1 LAAKEANAR
10 AASVGRVIRDFEED
24 KKPHDLYCRKVDRW
38 YRDYRAIPDER
49 SKANDWHSKVFP
61 PYAFQVVETLTA
73 NVVDPK
79 PRWPV
84 RPYPRMASLA
94 DRQLLIDGARANEI
108 LLQEQIANPRE
119 PFAMKQMAF
128 AKQAFIANLSVFKTY
143 WDYAERDVR
152 RQAATVEIDQELG
165 VPTVKLSTV
174 TARRAVRDDPC
185 VDVVDVR
192 DWIPH
197 QGAVSLERALRV
209 THRVWYSFDELKR
222 LERQNVYG
230 VNAGGDPVDKLKESK
245 DFNAESSS
253 REQELFS
260 ADRTKDKIEVLEQ
273 WRREPDGSLR
283 VVAVGNRGV
292 LLRDMPSPFNHDQ
305 FPFVTC
311 TPIPDLGR
319 IHGIGAVE
327 QISDIQ
333 TATWSF
339 INQRIDS
346 TELMNNAIVLIREDV
361 DDVDAFEWAPG
372 AQWMVQDPAQVSLL
386 QINPAPAEIS
396 LRAEE
401 LLKQDLQNIPGASP
415 SLLGQVDPSAQTAT
429 EVSLTTSLAQRR
441 VALMKQQFKWA
452 FAGVGQQWMWLN
464 QQFVTHPR
472 LVERLGADGAAA
484 WEEIHP
490 LLLQGDFHIQLDQ
503 MDESLLR
510 QERRAEAQA
519 KLQVI
524 LGALGSLG
532 ALAQAGACPLPNVK
546 RYVEDYLD
554 AYDVLDKDAYWSV
567 SPGPEQMPGQQ
578 AQAQPDPMGQG
589 GVTSPHAYDANAPSN
604 AVSMSP
610 LAALQRMGAMSGG
623 PVNA

>member
-1 LAAKEANAR
+1 MAADKNALAAT
-10 AASVGRVIRDFEED
+10 VGQVIRDFEAD
-24 KKPHDLYCRKVDRW
+24 RKPHDLYCRKVDRW
-38 YRDYRAIPDER
+38 YRDYRAVPEAR
-49 SKANDWHSKVFP
+49 SKAKDWRSQVFP
-61 PYAFQVVETLTA
+61 PYAFAVVEALTA

-84 RPYPRMASLA
+84 RPYPRMA
-94 DRQLLIDGARANEI
+94 DPQTRQTLIAGARANEI
-108 LLQEQIANPRE
+108 LLQEQIANPRD
-119 PFAMKQMAF
+119 PFATKQLVF
-128 AKQAFIANLSVFKTY
+128 AKQSFIANLSVFKTY

-152 RQAATVEIDQELG
+152 RQGIVEDTDPEFGTPRQRLGTVS
-165 VPTVKLSTV
+165 STQ
-174 TARRAVRDDPC
+174 AVRDDPC
-185 VDVVDVR
+185 AEVVDVR

-197 QGAVSLERALRV
+197 EGAVSLDRAQRV

-222 LERQNVYG
+222 LEQQNVYG
-230 VNAGGDPVDKLKESK
+230 VNAGGEPVDKLKESR
-245 DFNAESSS
+245 DFNAETSG
-253 REQELFS
+253 REQELFA

-273 WRREPDGSLR
+273 WKREPDGSLR
-283 VVAVGNRGV
+283 VRAVGNRGV
-292 LLRDMPSPFNHDQ
+292 LLRDMPSPFHHDQ

-319 IHGIGAVE
+319 INGIGAIE

-333 TATWSF
+333 TAAWSF
-339 INQRIDS
+339 INQRIDN

-386 QINPAPAEIS
+386 QVNPAPAEIS

-401 LLKQDLQNIPGASP
+401 LLKQDLQNIPGAAP
-415 SLLGQVDPSAQTAT
+415 SLLGQSDPSSQTAT
-429 EVSLTTSLAQRR
+429 EVSLTASLAQRR

-452 FAGVGQQWMWLN
+452 FGQVGQQWLWLN
-464 QQFVTHPR
+464 QQFVTHSR
-472 LVERLGADGAAA
+472 AVEKLGVDGAAA

-490 LLLQGDFHIQLDQ
+490 LLLQGDFYIQLDQ
-503 MDESLLR
+503 MDESLMR

-524 LGALGSLG
+524 LGALGALG

-554 AYDVLDKDAYWSV
+554 AYDVDDKEAYWSS
-567 SPGPEQMPGQQ
+567 SPGPGGDAAQQQQPQPGQPQ
-578 AQAQPDPMGQG
+578 
-589 GVTSPHAYDANAPSN
+589 GVTSPHAYDATAPSN
-604 AVSMSP
+604 ANSMSP
-610 LAALQRMGAMSGG
+610 MAALQQMGAMSGG
-623 PVNA
+623 PVNV